1 MAKELTNIVDTLA
14 KELEK
19 QEKQNPNIQ
28 AINEAI
34 KRAKK
39 IREQLISNGRE
50 MNSYNEAVERIQKL
64 QQAFN
69 TQLSYPF
76 NTEDAQ
82 NAVIDAKIN
91 ASENT
96 YYINY
101 RKNKMED
108 DIALIRKLNQRI
120 EKLGIEGYSAI
131 MDLREKIT
139 GQTIIYAVQGFK
151 NKNSIYHEYIEENEF
166 LTLLKS
172 KVQYTDFMQ
181 LRKIS
186 PEYKNAYL
194 QIDFQSIQKKY
205 KTIQSRDKLYE
216 MISKYVSEKSGKK
229 LKPSKAWEAYTEAKM
244 LIGKQPDDISE
255 DELKSFLGKWLMM
268 QSATYER
275 RMPKGKTAKSSLSS
289 LTFYQGGDTST
300 YSKYVAIQ
308 NKSSNVFEA
317 GINIQTIYNG
327 LNYIYET
334 FPNNGEI
341 DIEAVKQLFTAS
353 NLSDMPNNIVTEA
366 FNVANEYAQEQIT
379 KNIQALNNIRR

>member
-194 QIDFQSIQKKY
+194 QIDFQSIQEKY

-216 MISKYVSEKSGKK
+216 MISKYVSEKSGEK

-275 RMPKGKTAKSSLSS
+275 RMPKGKTTKSSLSS
-289 LTFYQGGDTST
+289 LAFYQGGDTST

-341 DIEAVKQLFTAS
+341 DIKAVKQLFTAS

-379 KNIQALNNIRR
+379 KNIQALNNTRR